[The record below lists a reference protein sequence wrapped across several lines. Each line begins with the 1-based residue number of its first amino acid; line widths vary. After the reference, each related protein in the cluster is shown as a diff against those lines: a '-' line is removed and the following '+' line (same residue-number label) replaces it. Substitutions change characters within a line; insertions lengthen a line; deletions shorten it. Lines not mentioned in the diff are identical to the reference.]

1 MMLESAEL
9 ATLRFESPLGT
20 MILAGNERALTGVWF
35 EGQKHFPGPDP
46 AWRDDAATATL
57 VAAREQLLA
66 FFAGRRQTFTVPLAA
81 PGTVFQQRVWQALLT
96 IPFGQTISYGALA
109 RGLGNERGVRAA
121 AAAIGRNPISIIVP
135 CHRVVG
141 ADGSLT
147 GYAGGLDRKMSLLQ
161 LEARGRE
168 AASPGH

>member
-20 MILAGNERALTGVWF
+20 MILAGNERALMGAWF
-35 EGQKHFPGPDP
+35 EGQKHFAGQDP
-46 AWRDDAATATL
+46 AWRVDTVPEALGT
-57 VAAREQLLA
+57 AREQLLA

-96 IPFGQTISYGALA
+96 IPFGRTVSYGALA
-109 RGLGNERGVRAA
+109 RDLGNERSVRAA

-168 AASPGH
+168 AATPGH